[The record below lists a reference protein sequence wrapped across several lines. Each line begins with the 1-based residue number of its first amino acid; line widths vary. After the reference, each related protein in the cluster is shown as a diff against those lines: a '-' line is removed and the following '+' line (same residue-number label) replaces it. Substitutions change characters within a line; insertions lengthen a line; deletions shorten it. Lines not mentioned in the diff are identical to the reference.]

1 MKKTV
6 MPNFIKSLGYIKC
19 YSSSSPRPVK
29 NPRNFINTAVRKS
42 AVDREDLTPYWK
54 SEKDH
59 ISQGDQ
65 QSFYLQV
72 FKDFTNHRKRTNRT
86 VVFSYRPFPNV
97 LKYKTLS
104 DTCRRVQFICIRDL
118 SKQLDIC

>member
-1 MKKTV
+1 MDISSATAQVAPDLLKT
-6 MPNFIKSLGYIKC
+6 PGILSG
-19 YSSSSPRPVK
+19 
-29 NPRNFINTAVRKS
+29 TAVRKS

-104 DTCRRVQFICIRDL
+104 DTCQRVQLICIRDL